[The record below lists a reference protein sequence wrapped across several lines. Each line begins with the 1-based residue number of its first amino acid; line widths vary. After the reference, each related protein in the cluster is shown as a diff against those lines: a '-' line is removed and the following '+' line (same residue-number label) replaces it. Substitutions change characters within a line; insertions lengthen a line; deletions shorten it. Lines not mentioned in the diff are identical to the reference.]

1 MAAET
6 GRYSAG
12 ASAVGLVGRDWR
24 CWVCILGGS
33 CAGLRDGYPTVYL
46 SSPYRAKSKQK
57 LGVAWY
63 AHSARLSRSHT
74 PQSVPKHQ
82 SNGGQRIPP
91 RPRQRQVQIFAG
103 AHSHPM
109 MSLDA
114 HERPPDHIR
123 NAYKK
128 YQKLRGSALDNDPQ
142 LLDLR
147 ARTSVDQLQ
156 VVRSLSPKALGSVF
170 RNFMPDSSCDS
181 LAPSEEPVP
190 VYEHRHMPGRHNFV
204 LWTICLCSHFPNLD
218 QVCISY
224 PPSSPLPSRK
234 PYFAV
239 SSTEISQI
247 QLIKRTCICI
257 IICLALRTH
266 PPFLNMF
273 LLQSRFLFQR
283 TPLSTSLSPS
293 LSSSTGSSGG

>member
-1 MAAET
+1 MSGGVCGATGRGGRGLRHSAGPAMAAET

-82 SNGGQRIPP
+82 SDGGQRIPP

-204 LWTICLCSHFPNLD
+204 LWIIC
-218 QVCISY
+218 VRISLILTRSAY
-224 PPSSPLPSRK
+224 HTLPLPLFHPESPTLPSHPQR
-234 PYFAV
+234 
-239 SSTEISQI
+239 S
-247 QLIKRTCICI
+247 IK
-257 IICLALRTH
+257 
-266 PPFLNMF
+266 
-273 LLQSRFLFQR
+273 
-283 TPLSTSLSPS
+283 
-293 LSSSTGSSGG
+293 SSSSNERAFALSYALPSGLILLF